1 MVATIRILAVSLCV
15 SLTACQTTHSSY
27 QSYQYGDSTYT
38 SQSPL
43 YPDSYESVQYGQY
56 LEEKTALPP
65 EKFNRYE
72 APVPAKD
79 MDKHWILGQNPQAY
93 TIELDQSERASQV
106 ASALS
111 NAPKNERMA
120 EIKYQKNGKTYYQ
133 GIYGSFPSAE
143 AAQQALSRLPD
154 NVKQN
159 AQVKSWANVQVD
171 AN

>member
-1 MVATIRILAVSLCV
+1 MVTTMRILTVSLCV

-38 SQSPL
+38 SQTPL
-43 YPDSYESVQYGQY
+43 YPDSYESVEYGPSA
-56 LEEKTALPP
+56 EVKSALPP

-72 APVPAKD
+72 SPVPAKE

-93 TIELDQSERASQV
+93 TIELAQSEHASQV
-106 ASALS
+106 ASVLS

-143 AAQQALSRLPD
+143 AAQQALNQLPE

-159 AQVKSWANVQVD
+159 AQVKNWSGVQAD